1 MAKFT
6 KTDEI
11 LAAMLTENTGRHM
24 LDSGGAY
31 GRSWERNQGKTVETF
46 IAAPAVTL
54 DTYGVTLDIFHW
66 LRDRL
71 EYDAELDRKLEVWNA
86 LYYAD
91 SAWLEVM
98 ETFAAKVATGDVSG
112 SLSDGYCSGTYN
124 SYNHEN
130 ALSQTIQFT
139 LFDDPEYG
147 EPIVLL
153 QIHGGADVRG
163 GYTQPRAFRV
173 TGGEASDMLD
183 FDGFSLWHDGDNAEP
198 LPGMPEPEQHGL
210 DHRNTEWIAYG
221 GSFERD
227 PWNGAEWIREDA
239 DGKPF
244 VQCPYCVEPTPMS
257 IDKYPI

>member
-1 MAKFT
+1 MT
-6 KTDEI
+6 KATETDKI
-11 LAAMLTENTGRHM
+11 LAAMLTENTGRHL

-31 GRSWERNQGKTVETF
+31 GRNRERNQGVTAEAL

-54 DTYGVTLDIFHW
+54 DTYGVTLNLFHW

-71 EYDAELDRKLEVWNA
+71 EYDAELDRKLEIWNA
-86 LYYAD
+86 LFYTD
-91 SAWLEVM
+91 SPWMEVM
-98 ETFAAKVATGDVSG
+98 ETFAAKLATGDVNG
-112 SLSDGYCSGTYN
+112 SLSDSYLGGTYN

-147 EPIVLL
+147 DPIVLL

-173 TGGEASDMLD
+173 ISGEAGDMLD
-183 FDGFSLWHDGDNAEP
+183 FDGFSLWHDNDKGT
-198 LPGMPEPEQHGL
+198 PGMPEAELHSL
-210 DHRNTEWIAYG
+210 DYRNTEWTTYSG
-221 GSFERD
+221 LYDSD
-227 PWNGAEWIREDA
+227 PWNGAEWIREDS

-244 VQCPYCVEPTPMS
+244 VQCPWCVEPTPME